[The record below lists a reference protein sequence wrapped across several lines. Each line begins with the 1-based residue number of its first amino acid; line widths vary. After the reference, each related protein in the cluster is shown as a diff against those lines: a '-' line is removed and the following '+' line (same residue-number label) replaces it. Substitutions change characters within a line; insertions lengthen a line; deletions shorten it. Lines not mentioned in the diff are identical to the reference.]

1 MAADYFGVYASVR
14 KVHSPRTIPVLAL
27 ALALSAFFGISFVI
41 CVIGYLAFPSLPI
54 NHAALTLFL
63 PGFTLLTWPSFFLGL
78 FESLAIGLY
87 IALIFGPIYNLA
99 VIRLDK

>member
-1 MAADYFGVYASVR
+1 MAANYFGVYASVSN
-14 KVHSPRTIPVLAL
+14 VHSPRMIPVLAF

-41 CVIGYLAFPSLPI
+41 CVIGYLAFPGLPI

-63 PGFTLLTWPSFFLGL
+63 PGFSLLTWSSFFLGL

-87 IALIFGPIYNLA
+87 IAMIFGPIYNFL
-99 VIRLDK
+99 VIRLDR